1 MYRFSIFV
9 LQLLLLIIALT
20 FIFTNPFIVSLDI
33 GNLKYSFSSNL
44 FAVIFISFIFLLY
57 LVFYLFFRSR
67 LSLGKYFLKNKYNK
81 IEKGYLHFVDA
92 MIAVANKDNKTALK
106 SHKKMVSYLKDD
118 PSLSLLLKSEVL
130 KIEKKFPELNNIYE
144 DMIKS
149 KKTET
154 LGYRG
159 LMEQN
164 LRNQDYHHAFLYGEK
179 LFSINPNIEKLYDT
193 LIFIAAK
200 TKNWNQIIL
209 LSDKAFSNK
218 IISKNDLNENKSIG
232 FYEIAKIKFDSD
244 IKDAHKNI
252 LKALEL
258 KKNFAPFIKLHLEII
273 VNLND
278 KKNLKKLIKKYWSL
292 NPSSLLRSIITKTLN
307 ENDLTDI
314 KLINEIIN
322 DNDLTDIKFINEIIK
337 NNVGEEESKKLLIYF
352 AIKNLKWDIARENVI
367 GMIGSNPSKDIC
379 YFMSDIELGENNDKQ
394 KSDAWIMRAENAKL
408 ENCWICRITNQ
419 SQEEWSS
426 LSNSGNYNSL
436 VWSSPMMIR
445 QNSN

>member
-20 FIFTNPFIVSLDI
+20 FIFTNPFTVSLDI

-44 FAVIFISFIFLLY
+44 FVVVFISFIFLLY
-57 LVFYLFFRSR
+57 LVLYLFFRSR
-67 LSLGKYFLKNKYNK
+67 LSLGKYLLKNKYNK
-81 IEKGYLHFVDA
+81 IERGYLHFVDA
-92 MIAVANKDNKTALK
+92 MIAIANKDNKTALK

-130 KIEKKFPELNNIYE
+130 KIEKKFPELNNVYE

-164 LRNQDYHHAFLYGEK
+164 LRDQDYHHAFLYGEK

-209 LSDKAFSNK
+209 LSDKAFANK
-218 IISKNDLNENKSIG
+218 LITKNDLNENKSIG

-244 IKDAHKNI
+244 IKDALKNI

-258 KKNFAPFIKLHLEII
+258 KKNFAPYVKLHLEII
-273 VNLND
+273 ANLND
-278 KKNLKKLIKKYWSL
+278 NKNLKKLIKKYWSL
-292 NPSSLLRSIITKTLN
+292 NPSFLIRSIITKIL
-307 ENDLTDI
+307 
-314 KLINEIIN
+314 N
-322 DNDLTDIKFINEIIK
+322 DNDLTDIIFINEIIK
-337 NNVGEEESKKLLIYF
+337 NNATEDESKKLLIYF
-352 AIKNLKWDIARENVI
+352 AIKNLKWNIARENI
-367 GMIGSNPSKDIC
+367 AGMIGANPSKEVC
-379 YFMSDIELGENNDKQ
+379 YFMSDIELGENNEKQ

-408 ENCWICRITNQ
+408 ENSWICRITNQ

-445 QNSN
+445 QNIN

>member
-1 MYRFSIFV
+1 MYRISIFV
-9 LQLLLLIIALT
+9 LQFLLLIIGLT
-20 FIFTNPFIVSLDI
+20 FIFTNPFVVSLDI
-33 GNLKYSFSSNL
+33 GNLKYSFSSNI
-44 FAVIFISFIFLLY
+44 FAVVFISFIFLLY
-57 LVFYLFFRSR
+57 LIFYLFFRSR

-130 KIEKKFPELNNIYE
+130 KIEKKFPELNNVYE

-244 IKDAHKNI
+244 IKDALKNI
-252 LKALEL
+252 LKAIEL
-258 KKNFAPFIKLHLEII
+258 KKNFAPYIKLHLKTT
-273 VNLND
+273 VALND
-278 KKNLKKLIKKYWSL
+278 KRNLKKLIKKYWSL
-292 NPSSLLRSIITKTLN
+292 NPNSLLRSIITKIL
-307 ENDLTDI
+307 
-314 KLINEIIN
+314 N
-322 DNDLTDIKFINEIIK
+322 DNDLNDIKFINEIIK
-337 NNVGEEESKKLLIYF
+337 NNAREEESKKLLIYF

-408 ENCWICRITNQ
+408 ENGWICRITNQ

-426 LSNSGNYNSL
+426 LSDSGNYNSL

>member
-1 MYRFSIFV
+1 MYRLSIFV
-9 LQLLLLIIALT
+9 LQFLILIISLT
-20 FIFTNPFIVSLDI
+20 FIFTNPFIISLDI

-44 FAVIFISFIFLLY
+44 LSVVFISFIFLLY

-244 IKDAHKNI
+244 IKDALKNI
-252 LKALEL
+252 LKAIEL
-258 KKNFAPFIKLHLEII
+258 KKNFAPYVKLHLETT
-273 VNLND
+273 VALND
-278 KKNLKKLIKKYWSL
+278 KRNLKKLIKKYWSS
-292 NPSSLLRSIITKTLN
+292 NPSSPLRSVITKIL
-307 ENDLTDI
+307 
-314 KLINEIIN
+314 N

-337 NNVGEEESKKLLIYF
+337 NNTTEEESKKLLIYF
-352 AIKNLKWDIARENVI
+352 AIKNLKWNIARENII

-408 ENCWICRITNQ
+408 ENSWICRITNQ

-426 LSNSGNYNSL
+426 LSDSGNYNSL

-445 QNSN
+445 QNKN

>member
-1 MYRFSIFV
+1 MYRLSIFV
-9 LQLLLLIIALT
+9 LQFLILIIALT
-20 FIFTNPFIVSLDI
+20 FIFTNPFIISLDI

-44 FAVIFISFIFLLY
+44 LSVVFISFIFLLY

-92 MIAVANKDNKTALK
+92 MIAVANKDNKTALN

-118 PSLSLLLKSEVL
+118 PSLSLLLKAEVL
-130 KIEKKFPELNNIYE
+130 KIEKKFPELNSVYE

-193 LIFIAAK
+193 LISIAAK
-200 TKNWNQIIL
+200 TKNWNQIVL
-209 LSDKAFSNK
+209 LSDKAFSYK
-218 IISKNDLNENKSIG
+218 IISKNDLNENKSVG
-232 FYEIAKIKFDSD
+232 FYEIAKIKYDSD
-244 IKDAHKNI
+244 IKDSLKNI
-252 LKALEL
+252 LKALDL
-258 KKNFAPFIKLHLEII
+258 KKNFPPYVKLHLEII
-273 VNLND
+273 AGLND
-278 KKNLKKLIKKYWSL
+278 KRNLKKLIKKYWSL
-292 NPSSLLRSIITKTLN
+292 NPSSQLRSIITKIL
-307 ENDLTDI
+307 
-314 KLINEIIN
+314 N
-322 DNDLTDIKFINEIIK
+322 DNDLSEIKFINEII
-337 NNVGEEESKKLLIYF
+337 NNNASEEESKKLLIYF
-352 AIKNLKWDIARENVI
+352 AIKNSNWDVARKNI
-367 GMIGSNPSKDIC
+367 SGMIGVNPSKEIC

-394 KSDAWIMRAENAKL
+394 KSDAWIMRAENASI
-408 ENCWICRITNQ
+408 EDTWICRISNQ
-419 SQEEWSS
+419 TQDEWSA

-436 VWSSPMMIR
+436 VWTTHKMLR
-445 QNSN
+445 QNNN

>member
-1 MYRFSIFV
+1 MYRLSIFV
-9 LQLLLLIIALT
+9 LQFLILIIALT
-20 FIFTNPFIVSLDI
+20 FIFTNPFIISLDI

-44 FAVIFISFIFLLY
+44 LSVVFISFIFLLY
-57 LVFYLFFRSR
+57 LAFYLFFRSR

-118 PSLSLLLKSEVL
+118 QSLSLLLKAEVL

-200 TKNWNQIIL
+200 TKNWNQIVL
-209 LSDKAFSNK
+209 LSDKAFSHK
-218 IISKNDLNENKSIG
+218 IISKNDLNENKSVG
-232 FYEIAKIKFDSD
+232 FYEIAKIKYDSD
-244 IKDAHKNI
+244 IKDSLKNI
-252 LKALEL
+252 LKALDL
-258 KKNFAPFIKLHLEII
+258 KKNFPPYVKLHLEII
-273 VNLND
+273 AGLND
-278 KKNLKKLIKKYWSL
+278 KRNLKKLIKKYWSL
-292 NPSSLLRSIITKTLN
+292 NPSSLLRSII
-307 ENDLTDI
+307 I
-314 KLINEIIN
+314 KILN
-322 DNDLTDIKFINEIIK
+322 DNDLTEIKFINEII
-337 NNVGEEESKKLLIYF
+337 NNNASEEESKKLLIYF
-352 AIKNLKWDIARENVI
+352 AIKNSNWDVARKNI
-367 GMIGSNPSKDIC
+367 SGMIGVNPSKEIC

-394 KSDAWIMRAENAKL
+394 KSDAWIMRAENASI
-408 ENCWICRITNQ
+408 EDTWICRISNQ
-419 SQEEWSS
+419 TQDEWSA

-436 VWSSPMMIR
+436 VWTTHKMLR
-445 QNSN
+445 QNNN

>member
-67 LSLGKYFLKNKYNK
+67 LSIGKYFLKNKYNK

-232 FYEIAKIKFDSD
+232 FYEIAKIKFDSN
-244 IKDAHKNI
+244 IKDALKNI
-252 LKALEL
+252 LKAIEL
-258 KKNFAPFIKLHLEII
+258 KKNFAPYVKLHLEIT
-273 VNLND
+273 VALND
-278 KKNLKKLIKKYWSL
+278 KRNLKKLIKKYWSS
-292 NPSSLLRSIITKTLN
+292 NPSSLLRSII
-307 ENDLTDI
+307 I
-314 KLINEIIN
+314 KILN

-337 NNVGEEESKKLLIYF
+337 NNAGEEESKKLLIYF

-408 ENCWICRITNQ
+408 ENSWICRITNQ

-445 QNSN
+445 QNNN

>member
-1 MYRFSIFV
+1 MYRLSIFV
-9 LQLLLLIIALT
+9 LQFLILIIALT
-20 FIFTNPFIVSLDI
+20 FIFTNPFIISLDI

-44 FAVIFISFIFLLY
+44 FAVVFISFIFLLY

-130 KIEKKFPELNNIYE
+130 KIEKKFPELNSVYD

-200 TKNWNQIIL
+200 TKNWNQIVL
-209 LSDKAFSNK
+209 LSDKAFSHK
-218 IISKNDLNENKSIG
+218 IISKNDLNENKSVG
-232 FYEIAKIKFDSD
+232 FYEIAKIKYDSD
-244 IKDAHKNI
+244 IKDSLKNI
-252 LKALEL
+252 LKALDL
-258 KKNFAPFIKLHLEII
+258 KKNFPPYVKLHLEII
-273 VNLND
+273 AGLND
-278 KKNLKKLIKKYWSL
+278 KRNLKKLIKKYWSL
-292 NPSSLLRSIITKTLN
+292 NPNSLLRSII
-307 ENDLTDI
+307 I
-314 KLINEIIN
+314 KILN
-322 DNDLTDIKFINEIIK
+322 DNDLTEIKFINEII
-337 NNVGEEESKKLLIYF
+337 NNNASEEESKKLLIYF
-352 AIKNLKWDIARENVI
+352 AIKNSNWDVARKNI
-367 GMIGSNPSKDIC
+367 SGMIGVNPSKEIC

-394 KSDAWIMRAENAKL
+394 KSDAWIMRAENASI
-408 ENCWICRITNQ
+408 EDTWICRISNQ
-419 SQEEWSS
+419 TQDEWSA

-436 VWSSPMMIR
+436 VWTTHKMLR
-445 QNSN
+445 QNNN

>member
-9 LQLLLLIIALT
+9 LQFLILIIALT
-20 FIFTNPFIVSLDI
+20 FIFTNPFIISLDI

-44 FAVIFISFIFLLY
+44 FVVVFISFIFLLY

-106 SHKKMVSYLKDD
+106 SHKKMISFLKDD

-130 KIEKKFPELNNIYE
+130 KIEKKFPELNNVYE

-179 LFSINPNIEKLYDT
+179 LFSINPNIEKLYET

-218 IISKNDLNENKSIG
+218 LISKNDLNENKSIG
-232 FYEIAKIKFDSD
+232 FYEIAKIKFESD
-244 IKDAHKNI
+244 IKDALKNI

-258 KKNFAPFIKLHLEII
+258 KKNFAPYVKLHLEII
-273 VNLND
+273 VDLND
-278 KKNLKKLIKKYWSL
+278 KRNLKKLIKKYWSL
-292 NPSSLLRSIITKTLN
+292 NPSPLLRSIITKVL
-307 ENDLTDI
+307 
-314 KLINEIIN
+314 N
-322 DNDLTDIKFINEIIK
+322 DNDLIDIKFINEIIK
-337 NNVGEEESKKLLIYF
+337 NNASEEESKKLLIYF
-352 AIKNLKWDIARENVI
+352 AIKNLKWNIARENII

-408 ENCWICRITNQ
+408 ENSWICRITNQ

-436 VWSSPMMIR
+436 VWTSPIMIK
-445 QNSN
+445 QNNN

>member
-1 MYRFSIFV
+1 MYRLSIFV
-9 LQLLLLIIALT
+9 LQFLILIIALT

-244 IKDAHKNI
+244 IKDALKNI
-252 LKALEL
+252 LKAIEL
-258 KKNFAPFIKLHLEII
+258 KKNFAPYVKLHLEIT
-273 VNLND
+273 VALND
-278 KKNLKKLIKKYWSL
+278 KRNLKKLIKKYWSS
-292 NPSSLLRSIITKTLN
+292 NPSSLLRPII
-307 ENDLTDI
+307 I
-314 KLINEIIN
+314 KILN

-337 NNVGEEESKKLLIYF
+337 NNAGEEESKKLLIYF

-408 ENCWICRITNQ
+408 ENSWICRITNQ

-426 LSNSGNYNSL
+426 LSDSGNYNSL
-436 VWSSPMMIR
+436 VWSSPMIIR
-445 QNSN
+445 QNRN

>member
-1 MYRFSIFV
+1 MYRLSIFV
-9 LQLLLLIIALT
+9 LQLLILIIALT

-130 KIEKKFPELNNIYE
+130 KIEKKFPELNNVYE

-209 LSDKAFSNK
+209 LSNKAFSNK
-218 IISKNDLNENKSIG
+218 IISKNDLNENKSVG
-232 FYEIAKIKFDSD
+232 FYEIAKIKYDSD
-244 IKDAHKNI
+244 IKDSLKNI
-252 LKALEL
+252 LKAIDL
-258 KKNFAPFIKLHLEII
+258 KKNFPPYVKLHLEII
-273 VNLND
+273 ASSND
-278 KKNLKKLIKKYWSL
+278 KRNLKKLIKKYWSL
-292 NPSSLLRSIITKTLN
+292 NPTSPLRFII
-307 ENDLTDI
+307 I
-314 KLINEIIN
+314 KILN

-337 NNVGEEESKKLLIYF
+337 TNASEEESKKLLIYF
-352 AIKNLKWDIARENVI
+352 AIKNLKWDIARENII
-367 GMIGSNPSKDIC
+367 GMIGSSPSKDIC

-408 ENCWICRITNQ
+408 ENSWICRITNQ

-426 LSNSGNYNSL
+426 LSDSGNYNSL

>member
-9 LQLLLLIIALT
+9 LQFLLLIIALT

-106 SHKKMVSYLKDD
+106 SHKKMVSYLMDD

-179 LFSINPNIEKLYDT
+179 LFSINPNIEKLYET

-244 IKDAHKNI
+244 IKDALKNI
-252 LKALEL
+252 LKAIEL
-258 KKNFAPFIKLHLEII
+258 KKNFAPYVKLHLETIAA
-273 VNLND
+273 LND
-278 KKNLKKLIKKYWSL
+278 KRNLKKLIKKYWSL
-292 NPSSLLRSIITKTLN
+292 NPSSLLRSIITKIL
-307 ENDLTDI
+307 
-314 KLINEIIN
+314 N
-322 DNDLTDIKFINEIIK
+322 DNDLNDIKFINEIIK
-337 NNVGEEESKKLLIYF
+337 NNASEEESKKLLIYF

-367 GMIGSNPSKDIC
+367 GIIGSNPSKDIC

-408 ENCWICRITNQ
+408 ENSWICRITNQ

-426 LSNSGNYNSL
+426 LSDSGNYNSL

>member
-9 LQLLLLIIALT
+9 LQFLLLIIALT

-106 SHKKMVSYLKDD
+106 SHKKMVGYLKDD

-200 TKNWNQIIL
+200 TKNWNQIVL

-244 IKDAHKNI
+244 IKDALKNI
-252 LKALEL
+252 LKAIEL
-258 KKNFAPFIKLHLEII
+258 KKNFAPYVKLHLETT
-273 VNLND
+273 VALND
-278 KKNLKKLIKKYWSL
+278 KRNLKKLIKKYWSS
-292 NPSSLLRSIITKTLN
+292 NPSTLLRSII
-307 ENDLTDI
+307 I
-314 KLINEIIN
+314 KILN

-337 NNVGEEESKKLLIYF
+337 NNAGEEESKKLLIYF

-408 ENCWICRITNQ
+408 ENTWICRITNQ
-419 SQEEWSS
+419 SQVEWSS
-426 LSNSGNYNSL
+426 LSDSGNYNSL

>member
-1 MYRFSIFV
+1 MYRLSIFV
-9 LQLLLLIIALT
+9 LQFLILIILLT
-20 FIFTNPFIVSLDI
+20 FIFTNPFTISLDI
-33 GNLKYSFSSNL
+33 ENLKYSFSSNL
-44 FAVIFISFIFLLY
+44 FAVVFISFIFLLY
-57 LVFYLFFRSR
+57 LSLYLFFRSR
-67 LSLGKYFLKNKYNK
+67 LSLRKYFLKNKYNK

-106 SHKKMVSYLKDD
+106 SHKKMISYLRDD

-130 KIEKKFPELNNIYE
+130 KIEKKFPELNNVYE

-218 IISKNDLNENKSIG
+218 LIGKNDLHENKSIG
-232 FYEIAKIKFDSD
+232 HFEIAKIKYDSD
-244 IKDAHKNI
+244 IKDALKHI
-252 LKALEL
+252 LKAVDL
-258 KKNFAPFIKLHLEII
+258 KKNFPPYIKLHLEII
-273 VNLND
+273 ANSND
-278 KKNLKKLIKKYWSL
+278 KRNLKKLIKKYWNL
-292 NPSSLLRSIITKTLN
+292 NPSSLLRSIIIKILN
-307 ENDLTDI
+307 EN
-314 KLINEIIN
+314 K
-322 DNDLTDIKFINEIIK
+322 LTDIKFINEVIK
-337 NNVGEEESKKLLIYF
+337 NNLNSEESKKLLIYF
-352 AIKNLKWDIARENVI
+352 AIKNLNWDIAREYI
-367 GMIGSNPSKDIC
+367 SGMVGANPSKDIC
-379 YFMSDIELGENNDKQ
+379 NFMSDIELGENNDKQ

-408 ENCWICRITNQ
+408 ENTWICRITNQ
-419 SQEEWSS
+419 PQEEWSS

-436 VWSSPMMIR
+436 VWASPVMII

>member
-9 LQLLLLIIALT
+9 LQLLLLIITLT

-44 FAVIFISFIFLLY
+44 FAVVFIALIFLLY
-57 LVFYLFFRSR
+57 LVLYLFFRSR

-92 MIAVANKDNKTALK
+92 MIAVANKDNKTASK
-106 SHKKMVSYLKDD
+106 SHKKMISYLKDD

-130 KIEKKFPELNNIYE
+130 KIEKKFPELNNVYE

-209 LSDKAFSNK
+209 LSNKAFSNK

-244 IKDAHKNI
+244 IKDALKNI

-258 KKNFAPFIKLHLEII
+258 KNSFAPYVKLHLEII

-278 KKNLKKLIKKYWSL
+278 KRNLKKLIKRYWSL
-292 NPSSLLRSIITKTLN
+292 NPSSLLRPIITKIL
-307 ENDLTDI
+307 
-314 KLINEIIN
+314 N
-322 DNDLTDIKFINEIIK
+322 DNDLTDMKFINEIIK
-337 NNVGEEESKKLLIYF
+337 NNAKEEESKKLLIYF
-352 AIKNLKWDIARENVI
+352 AIKNLKWDIARDNI
-367 GMIGSNPSKDIC
+367 AGMIGPSPTKDIC
-379 YFMSDIELGENNDKQ
+379 YFMSDLELGENNDKQ

-408 ENCWICRITNQ
+408 ENSWICRITNQ

-445 QNSN
+445 QNIN

>member
-1 MYRFSIFV
+1 MYRLLIFV
-9 LQLLLLIIALT
+9 LQFLILIISLT
-20 FIFTNPFIVSLDI
+20 FIFTNPFIISLDI

-44 FAVIFISFIFLLY
+44 LSVVFISFIFLLY

-67 LSLGKYFLKNKYNK
+67 LSIGKYFLKNKYNK

-118 PSLSLLLKSEVL
+118 PSLSLLLKAEVL
-130 KIEKKFPELNNIYE
+130 KIEKKFPELNNVYE

-209 LSDKAFSNK
+209 LSDKAFSHK
-218 IISKNDLNENKSIG
+218 IISKKDLNENKSVG
-232 FYEIAKIKFDSD
+232 FYEIAKIKYDSD
-244 IKDAHKNI
+244 IRDSLKNI
-252 LKALEL
+252 LKAVDL
-258 KKNFAPFIKLHLEII
+258 KKNFPPYVKLHLEII
-273 VNLND
+273 AGLND
-278 KKNLKKLIKKYWSL
+278 KRNLKKLIKKYWSL
-292 NPSSLLRSIITKTLN
+292 NPSSLLRSII
-307 ENDLTDI
+307 I
-314 KLINEIIN
+314 KILN
-322 DNDLTDIKFINEIIK
+322 DNDLTEIKFINEII
-337 NNVGEEESKKLLIYF
+337 NNNASEEESKKLLIYF
-352 AIKNLKWDIARENVI
+352 AIKNSNWDLARKNI
-367 GMIGSNPSKDIC
+367 LGMIGVNPSKEIC

-394 KSDAWIMRAENAKL
+394 KSDAWIMRAENASI
-408 ENCWICRITNQ
+408 EDTWICTISNQ
-419 SQEEWSS
+419 TQDEWSAI
-426 LSNSGNYNSL
+426 SNSGNYNSL
-436 VWSSPMMIR
+436 VWTTHKMLR
-445 QNSN
+445 QNNN

>member
-9 LQLLLLIIALT
+9 LQFLLLIIALT

-44 FAVIFISFIFLLY
+44 FAVVFISFIFLLY

-67 LSLGKYFLKNKYNK
+67 LLLGKYFLKNKYNK

-92 MIAVANKDNKTALK
+92 MIAVANKDNKTAVK
-106 SHKKMVSYLKDD
+106 SHKRMVSYLKDD

-130 KIEKKFPELNNIYE
+130 KIEKKFPELNNVYE

-218 IISKNDLNENKSIG
+218 IISKNDLNENKSVG
-232 FYEIAKIKFDSD
+232 FYEIAKIKYDSD
-244 IKDAHKNI
+244 IKDSLKNI
-252 LKALEL
+252 LKAVDL
-258 KKNFAPFIKLHLEII
+258 KKNFPPYVKLHLEII
-273 VNLND
+273 AGLND
-278 KKNLKKLIKKYWSL
+278 KRKLKKLIKKYWSL
-292 NPSSLLRSIITKTLN
+292 NPSSLLRSII
-307 ENDLTDI
+307 I
-314 KLINEIIN
+314 KILN
-322 DNDLTDIKFINEIIK
+322 DNDLTEIKFINEII
-337 NNVGEEESKKLLIYF
+337 NNNASEEESKKLLIYF
-352 AIKNLKWDIARENVI
+352 AIKNSNWDVARKNI
-367 GMIGSNPSKDIC
+367 SGMIGVNPSKEIC

-394 KSDAWIMRAENAKL
+394 KSDAWIMRAENTSI
-408 ENCWICRITNQ
+408 EDTWICRISNQ
-419 SQEEWSS
+419 TQDEWSA

-436 VWSSPMMIR
+436 VWTTHKMLR
-445 QNSN
+445 QNNN

>member
-1 MYRFSIFV
+1 MYRLSIFV
-9 LQLLLLIIALT
+9 LQFLILIIALT

-44 FAVIFISFIFLLY
+44 FAVVFISFIFLLY
-57 LVFYLFFRSR
+57 LVLYLFFRSR

-130 KIEKKFPELNNIYE
+130 KIEKKFPELNNVYE

-244 IKDAHKNI
+244 IKDALKNI

-258 KKNFAPFIKLHLEII
+258 KKNFAPYVKLHLEII

-278 KKNLKKLIKKYWSL
+278 KRNLKKLIKKYWSL
-292 NPSSLLRSIITKTLN
+292 NPSSLLRSIITKIL
-307 ENDLTDI
+307 
-314 KLINEIIN
+314 N

-337 NNVGEEESKKLLIYF
+337 NNASEEESKKLLIYF

-408 ENCWICRITNQ
+408 ENSWICRITNQ

-426 LSNSGNYNSL
+426 LSDSGNYNSL

-445 QNSN
+445 QNIN

>member
-1 MYRFSIFV
+1 MYRLSIFV
-9 LQLLLLIIALT
+9 LQFLILIIALT

-67 LSLGKYFLKNKYNK
+67 LSLGKYFLKKKYNK

-244 IKDAHKNI
+244 IKDALKNI
-252 LKALEL
+252 LKAIEL
-258 KKNFAPFIKLHLEII
+258 KKNFAPYVKLHLETT
-273 VNLND
+273 VALND
-278 KKNLKKLIKKYWSL
+278 KRNLKKLIKKYWSL
-292 NPSSLLRSIITKTLN
+292 NPSSLLRSIITKIL
-307 ENDLTDI
+307 
-314 KLINEIIN
+314 N
-322 DNDLTDIKFINEIIK
+322 DNDLDDIKFINEIIK
-337 NNVGEEESKKLLIYF
+337 NNASEEESKKLLIYF

-408 ENCWICRITNQ
+408 ENSWICRITNQ

-426 LSNSGNYNSL
+426 LSDSGNYNSL

-445 QNSN
+445 QNLN

>member
-1 MYRFSIFV
+1 MYRLSIFV
-9 LQLLLLIIALT
+9 LQFLILIIALT
-20 FIFTNPFIVSLDI
+20 FIFTNPFIISLDI

-44 FAVIFISFIFLLY
+44 FSVVFISFIFLLY

-67 LSLGKYFLKNKYNK
+67 LSLSKYFLKNKYNK

-130 KIEKKFPELNNIYE
+130 KIEKKFPELNNVYE

-232 FYEIAKIKFDSD
+232 FYEIAKIKYDSD
-244 IKDAHKNI
+244 IKDSLKNI
-252 LKALEL
+252 LKAVDM
-258 KKNFAPFIKLHLEII
+258 KKNFPPYVKLHLEITAA
-273 VNLND
+273 LND
-278 KKNLKKLIKKYWSL
+278 KRNLKKLIKKYWSL
-292 NPSSLLRSIITKTLN
+292 NPSSLLSSII
-307 ENDLTDI
+307 I
-314 KLINEIIN
+314 KILN

-337 NNVGEEESKKLLIYF
+337 NNASEEESKKLLIYF
-352 AIKNLKWDIARENVI
+352 AIKNLKWDIARENII
-367 GMIGSNPSKDIC
+367 GMIGSSPSRDIC

-408 ENCWICRITNQ
+408 ENSWICRITNQ
-419 SQEEWSS
+419 SQAEWSS
-426 LSNSGNYNSL
+426 LSDSGNYNSL

>member
-9 LQLLLLIIALT
+9 LQFLILIIALT
-20 FIFTNPFIVSLDI
+20 FIFTNPFIVSIDI

-44 FAVIFISFIFLLY
+44 FVVVFISFIFLLY

-67 LSLGKYFLKNKYNK
+67 LSLSKYFLKNKYNK
-81 IEKGYLHFVDA
+81 IEKGHLHFVDA

-130 KIEKKFPELNNIYE
+130 KIEKKFPELNNVYE
-144 DMIKS
+144 EMIKS
-149 KKTET
+149 KKMET

-179 LFSINPNIEKLYDT
+179 LFSINPNIEKLYET

-209 LSDKAFSNK
+209 LSNKAFSNK
-218 IISKNDLNENKSIG
+218 IISKNDLNENKSVG
-232 FYEIAKIKFDSD
+232 FYEIAKIKYDSD
-244 IKDAHKNI
+244 IKDSLKNI
-252 LKALEL
+252 LKAAEL
-258 KKNFAPFIKLHLEII
+258 KKNFPPYAKLHLEII
-273 VNLND
+273 ACLNN
-278 KKNLKKLIKKYWSL
+278 KRNLKKLIKKYWSL
-292 NPSSLLRSIITKTLN
+292 NPSSLLRSIIVKIL
-307 ENDLTDI
+307 
-314 KLINEIIN
+314 N
-322 DNDLTDIKFINEIIK
+322 DNYLTDIKFINEIIK
-337 NNVGEEESKKLLIYF
+337 NNASEEESKKLLIYF
-352 AIKNLKWDIARENVI
+352 AIKNLKWDIARENI
-367 GMIGSNPSKDIC
+367 SGMIGSSPSKDIC
-379 YFMSDIELGENNDKQ
+379 YFMSDIELGENNDRQ

-408 ENCWICRITNQ
+408 ENSWICRITNQ

-436 VWSSPMMIR
+436 VWTSPMMIR
-445 QNSN
+445 QDTN

>member
-1 MYRFSIFV
+1 MYRLSIFV
-9 LQLLLLIIALT
+9 LQFLILIIALT
-20 FIFTNPFIVSLDI
+20 FIFTNPFIISLDI

-44 FAVIFISFIFLLY
+44 LSVVFISFIFLLY

-118 PSLSLLLKSEVL
+118 PSLSLLLKAEVL
-130 KIEKKFPELNNIYE
+130 KIEKKFPELNNVYE

-200 TKNWNQIIL
+200 TKNWNQIVL
-209 LSDKAFSNK
+209 LSDKAFSHK
-218 IISKNDLNENKSIG
+218 IISKNDLNENKSVG
-232 FYEIAKIKFDSD
+232 FYEIAKIKYDSD
-244 IKDAHKNI
+244 IKDSLKNI
-252 LKALEL
+252 LKALDL
-258 KKNFAPFIKLHLEII
+258 KKNFPPYVKLHLEII
-273 VNLND
+273 AGLND
-278 KKNLKKLIKKYWSL
+278 KRNLKKLIKKYWSL
-292 NPSSLLRSIITKTLN
+292 NPSSLLRSII
-307 ENDLTDI
+307 I
-314 KLINEIIN
+314 KILN
-322 DNDLTDIKFINEIIK
+322 DNDLTEIKFINEII
-337 NNVGEEESKKLLIYF
+337 NNNASEEESKKLLIYF
-352 AIKNLKWDIARENVI
+352 AIKNSNWDVARKNI
-367 GMIGSNPSKDIC
+367 SGMIGVNPSKEIC

-394 KSDAWIMRAENAKL
+394 KSDAWIMRAENASI
-408 ENCWICRITNQ
+408 EDTWICRISNQ
-419 SQEEWSS
+419 TQDEWSA

-436 VWSSPMMIR
+436 VWTTHKMLR
-445 QNSN
+445 QNNN

>member
-1 MYRFSIFV
+1 MYKFSIFV
-9 LQLLLLIIALT
+9 LQFLLLIIALT

-44 FAVIFISFIFLLY
+44 FAVVFISFIFLLY
-57 LVFYLFFRSR
+57 LVLYLFFRSR

-106 SHKKMVSYLKDD
+106 SHKKMVNYLKDD

-130 KIEKKFPELNNIYE
+130 KIEKKFPELNNVYE

-164 LRNQDYHHAFLYGEK
+164 LRDQDYHHAFLYGEK

-209 LSDKAFSNK
+209 LSEKAFSNK
-218 IISKNDLNENKSIG
+218 LISKNDLNENRSIG

-244 IKDAHKNI
+244 IKDALKNI

-258 KKNFAPFIKLHLEII
+258 KKNFAPYVKLHLEII

-278 KKNLKKLIKKYWSL
+278 KRNLKKLIKKYWSL
-292 NPSSLLRSIITKTLN
+292 NPSSLLRSIITKILN
-307 ENDLTDI
+307 E
-314 KLINEIIN
+314 
-322 DNDLTDIKFINEIIK
+322 NDLTDIKFINEIIY
-337 NNVGEEESKKLLIYF
+337 NNSTEEESKKLLIYF
-352 AIKNLKWDIARENVI
+352 AIKNLNWDIASKNII
-367 GMIGSNPSKDIC
+367 GMIGSNPSKEVC
-379 YFMSDIELGENNDKQ
+379 YFMSEIELGENNDKQ
-394 KSDAWIMRAENAKL
+394 KSDAWVMRAENAKL
-408 ENCWICRITNQ
+408 ENCWICKITNQ

-426 LSNSGNYNSL
+426 LSDSGNYNSL

-445 QNSN
+445 QNIN

>member
-1 MYRFSIFV
+1 MYRLSIFV
-9 LQLLLLIIALT
+9 LQFLILIIALT
-20 FIFTNPFIVSLDI
+20 FIFTNPFIISLDI

-44 FAVIFISFIFLLY
+44 LSVVFISFIFLLY

-130 KIEKKFPELNNIYE
+130 KIEKKFPELNNVYE

-200 TKNWNQIIL
+200 TKNWNQIVL
-209 LSDKAFSNK
+209 LSDKAFSHK
-218 IISKNDLNENKSIG
+218 IISKNDLNENKSVG
-232 FYEIAKIKFDSD
+232 FYEIAKIKYDSD
-244 IKDAHKNI
+244 IKDSLKNI
-252 LKALEL
+252 LKALDL
-258 KKNFAPFIKLHLEII
+258 KKNFPPYVKLHLEII
-273 VNLND
+273 AGLND
-278 KKNLKKLIKKYWSL
+278 KRNLKKLIKKYWSL
-292 NPSSLLRSIITKTLN
+292 NPSSLLRSII
-307 ENDLTDI
+307 I
-314 KLINEIIN
+314 KILN
-322 DNDLTDIKFINEIIK
+322 DNDLTEIKFINEII
-337 NNVGEEESKKLLIYF
+337 NNNASEEESKKLLIYF
-352 AIKNLKWDIARENVI
+352 AIKNSNWDVARKNI
-367 GMIGSNPSKDIC
+367 SGMIGVNPSKEIC

-394 KSDAWIMRAENAKL
+394 KSDAWIMRAENASI
-408 ENCWICRITNQ
+408 EDTWICRISNQ
-419 SQEEWSS
+419 TQDEWSA

-436 VWSSPMMIR
+436 VWTTHKMLR
-445 QNSN
+445 QNNN

>member
-1 MYRFSIFV
+1 MYRLSIFV
-9 LQLLLLIIALT
+9 LQFLILIIALT

-44 FAVIFISFIFLLY
+44 FAVVFISFIFLLY
-57 LVFYLFFRSR
+57 LVFYLFFQSR

-179 LFSINPNIEKLYDT
+179 LFSLNPNIEKLYDT

-218 IISKNDLNENKSIG
+218 IISKNDLNENKSVG
-232 FYEIAKIKFDSD
+232 FYEIAKIKYDSD
-244 IKDAHKNI
+244 IKDSLKNI
-252 LKALEL
+252 LKAVDL
-258 KKNFAPFIKLHLEII
+258 KKNFPPFVKLHLEII
-273 VNLND
+273 AGLND
-278 KKNLKKLIKKYWSL
+278 KRKLKKLIKKYWIL
-292 NPSSLLRSIITKTLN
+292 NPSSLLRSII
-307 ENDLTDI
+307 I
-314 KLINEIIN
+314 KILN
-322 DNDLTDIKFINEIIK
+322 DNDLTEIKFINEII
-337 NNVGEEESKKLLIYF
+337 NNNTSEEESKKLLIYF
-352 AIKNLKWDIARENVI
+352 AIKNSNWDVARKNI
-367 GMIGSNPSKDIC
+367 SGMIGANPSKEIC

-394 KSDAWIMRAENAKL
+394 KSDAWIMRAENASIEKT
-408 ENCWICRITNQ
+408 WICKITNQ
-419 SQEEWSS
+419 AQDEWST

-436 VWSSPMMIR
+436 VWTSHKMLR
-445 QNSN
+445 QNNN

>member
-1 MYRFSIFV
+1 MYRLSIFV

-44 FAVIFISFIFLLY
+44 FAVVFLSFVFLLY
-57 LVFYLFFRSR
+57 LVLYLFFRSR

-232 FYEIAKIKFDSD
+232 FYEIAKIKYDSD
-244 IKDAHKNI
+244 IKDSLKNI
-252 LKALEL
+252 LKAVDM
-258 KKNFAPFIKLHLEII
+258 KKNFPPYVKLHLEITAA
-273 VNLND
+273 LND
-278 KKNLKKLIKKYWSL
+278 KRNLKKLIKKYWSL
-292 NPSSLLRSIITKTLN
+292 NPSSLLRSII
-307 ENDLTDI
+307 I
-314 KLINEIIN
+314 KILN

-337 NNVGEEESKKLLIYF
+337 NNAGEEESKKLLIYF
-352 AIKNLKWDIARENVI
+352 AIKNLKWDIARENII
-367 GMIGSNPSKDIC
+367 GMIGSHPSKDIC

>member
-9 LQLLLLIIALT
+9 LQFLLLIIALT

-44 FAVIFISFIFLLY
+44 FTVVFISFIFLLY
-57 LVFYLFFRSR
+57 LVLYLFFRSR
-67 LSLGKYFLKNKYNK
+67 LSIGKYFLKNKYNK

-92 MIAVANKDNKTALK
+92 MIAIANKDNKTALK
-106 SHKKMVSYLKDD
+106 SHKKMISYLKDD

-130 KIEKKFPELNNIYE
+130 KIEKKFPELNNVYE

-258 KKNFAPFIKLHLEII
+258 KKNFAPYIKLHLEII
-273 VNLND
+273 VNLKD
-278 KKNLKKLIKKYWSL
+278 KRNLKKLIKKYWSL
-292 NPSSLLRSIITKTLN
+292 SPSSLLRSIIIKILDDN
-307 ENDLTDI
+307 NLTH
-314 KLINEIIN
+314 
-322 DNDLTDIKFINEIIK
+322 IKFINEIIK
-337 NNVGEEESKKLLIYF
+337 NNASEEESKKLLIYF

-394 KSDAWIMRAENAKL
+394 KSDAWIMRAENGKL
-408 ENCWICRITNQ
+408 EETWICRITNQ
-419 SQEEWSS
+419 PQEEWSS
-426 LSNSGNYNSL
+426 LSSSGNYNSL

-445 QNSN
+445 QNIN

>member
-9 LQLLLLIIALT
+9 LQFLILIIALT
-20 FIFTNPFIVSLDI
+20 FIFTNPFIISLDI

-44 FAVIFISFIFLLY
+44 LSVVFISFIFLLY

-118 PSLSLLLKSEVL
+118 QSLSLLLKAEVL

-200 TKNWNQIIL
+200 TKNWNQIVL

-218 IISKNDLNENKSIG
+218 IISKNDLNENKSVG
-232 FYEIAKIKFDSD
+232 FYEIAKIKYDSD
-244 IKDAHKNI
+244 IKDSLKNI
-252 LKALEL
+252 LKALDL
-258 KKNFAPFIKLHLEII
+258 KKNFPPYVKLHLEII
-273 VNLND
+273 AGLND
-278 KKNLKKLIKKYWSL
+278 KRNLKKLIKKYWSL
-292 NPSSLLRSIITKTLN
+292 NPSSLLRSII
-307 ENDLTDI
+307 I
-314 KLINEIIN
+314 KILN
-322 DNDLTDIKFINEIIK
+322 DNDLTEIKFINEII
-337 NNVGEEESKKLLIYF
+337 NNNASEEESKKLLIYF
-352 AIKNLKWDIARENVI
+352 AIKNSNWDVARKNI
-367 GMIGSNPSKDIC
+367 SGMIGVNPSKEIC

-394 KSDAWIMRAENAKL
+394 KSDAWIMRAENASI
-408 ENCWICRITNQ
+408 EDTWICRISNQ
-419 SQEEWSS
+419 TQDEWSA

-436 VWSSPMMIR
+436 VWTTHKMLR
-445 QNSN
+445 QNHN

>member
-9 LQLLLLIIALT
+9 LQFLILIIALT
-20 FIFTNPFIVSLDI
+20 FIFTNPFVVSLDI

-44 FAVIFISFIFLLY
+44 FAVIFTSFIFLLY
-57 LVFYLFFRSR
+57 LVFYLFFRYR

-106 SHKKMVSYLKDD
+106 SHKKMISYLKDD

-130 KIEKKFPELNNIYE
+130 KIEKKFPELNNVYE

-164 LRNQDYHHAFLYGEK
+164 LRDQDYHHAFLYGEK

-209 LSDKAFSNK
+209 LSDKAFSHK
-218 IISKNDLNENKSIG
+218 IISKNDLNENKSVG

-244 IKDAHKNI
+244 IKDSLKNI
-252 LKALEL
+252 LKALDL
-258 KKNFAPFIKLHLEII
+258 KKNFPPYVKLHLEII
-273 VNLND
+273 AGLND
-278 KKNLKKLIKKYWSL
+278 KRNLKKLIKKYWSL
-292 NPSSLLRSIITKTLN
+292 NPSSLLRSII
-307 ENDLTDI
+307 I
-314 KLINEIIN
+314 KILN
-322 DNDLTDIKFINEIIK
+322 DNDLTEIKFINEIINK
-337 NNVGEEESKKLLIYF
+337 NASKEESKKLLIYF

-408 ENCWICRITNQ
+408 KIVGYVELQINHKRNGALYLT
-419 SQEEWSS
+419 
-426 LSNSGNYNSL
+426 L
-436 VWSSPMMIR
+436 VIIILLFGHL
-445 QNSN
+445 Q

>member
-1 MYRFSIFV
+1 MYRLSIFV
-9 LQLLLLIIALT
+9 LQFLILTIALT
-20 FIFTNPFIVSLDI
+20 FIFTNPFVISLDI

-44 FAVIFISFIFLLY
+44 LSVVFISFIFLLY
-57 LVFYLFFRSR
+57 LVLYLFFRSR

-118 PSLSLLLKSEVL
+118 PSLSLLLKAEVL
-130 KIEKKFPELNNIYE
+130 KIEKKFPELNNVYE

-200 TKNWNQIIL
+200 TKNWNQIVL
-209 LSDKAFSNK
+209 LSDKAFSYK
-218 IISKNDLNENKSIG
+218 IISKNDLNENKSVG
-232 FYEIAKIKFDSD
+232 FYEIAKIKYDSD
-244 IKDAHKNI
+244 IKDSLKNI
-252 LKALEL
+252 LKAVDL
-258 KKNFAPFIKLHLEII
+258 KKNFPPYVKLHLEII
-273 VNLND
+273 AGLND
-278 KKNLKKLIKKYWSL
+278 KRNLKKLIKKYWSL
-292 NPSSLLRSIITKTLN
+292 NPSSLLRSII
-307 ENDLTDI
+307 I
-314 KLINEIIN
+314 KILN
-322 DNDLTDIKFINEIIK
+322 DNDLTEIKFINEII
-337 NNVGEEESKKLLIYF
+337 NNNASEEESKKLLIYF
-352 AIKNLKWDIARENVI
+352 AIKNSNWDVARKNI
-367 GMIGSNPSKDIC
+367 SGMIGINPSKEIC

-394 KSDAWIMRAENAKL
+394 KSDAWIMRAENASI
-408 ENCWICRITNQ
+408 EDTWICRISNQ
-419 SQEEWSS
+419 TQDEWSA

-436 VWSSPMMIR
+436 VWTTHKMLR
-445 QNSN
+445 QNNN

>member
-1 MYRFSIFV
+1 MYRLSIFL
-9 LQLLLLIIALT
+9 LQFLLLIIALT

-44 FAVIFISFIFLLY
+44 FAVVFISFIFLLY

-130 KIEKKFPELNNIYE
+130 KIEKKFPELNNVYE

-164 LRNQDYHHAFLYGEK
+164 LRDQDYHHAFLYGEK

-200 TKNWNQIIL
+200 TKNWNQIIS
-209 LSDKAFSNK
+209 LSEKAFSYK
-218 IISKNDLNENKSIG
+218 LISKNDLNENKSIG

-244 IKDAHKNI
+244 IKDALKNI

-258 KKNFAPFIKLHLEII
+258 KKNFAPYIKLHLEII

-292 NPSSLLRSIITKTLN
+292 NPSSLIRSIITKTL
-307 ENDLTDI
+307 
-314 KLINEIIN
+314 N
-322 DNDLTDIKFINEIIK
+322 DNDLTDIKFINEII
-337 NNVGEEESKKLLIYF
+337 NNNANEEESKKLLIYF
-352 AIKNLKWDIARENVI
+352 AIKNLKWDIARQNII

-408 ENCWICRITNQ
+408 ENSWICRITNQ

-426 LSNSGNYNSL
+426 LSDSGNYNSL

-445 QNSN
+445 QNLN

>member
-1 MYRFSIFV
+1 MYRLSIFV
-9 LQLLLLIIALT
+9 LQFLILIIALT

-44 FAVIFISFIFLLY
+44 FAVVFISFIFLLY

-130 KIEKKFPELNNIYE
+130 KIEKKFPELNNVYE

-244 IKDAHKNI
+244 IKDALKNI
-252 LKALEL
+252 LKAIEL
-258 KKNFAPFIKLHLEII
+258 KKNFAPYVKLHLEITAA
-273 VNLND
+273 LND
-278 KKNLKKLIKKYWSL
+278 KRNLKKLIKKYWSL
-292 NPSSLLRSIITKTLN
+292 NPSSLLRSII
-307 ENDLTDI
+307 I
-314 KLINEIIN
+314 KILN

-337 NNVGEEESKKLLIYF
+337 NNAGEEESKKLLIYF
-352 AIKNLKWDIARENVI
+352 AIKNLKWDIARENII

-408 ENCWICRITNQ
+408 ENSWICRITNQ

-426 LSNSGNYNSL
+426 LSDSGNYNSL

>member
-9 LQLLLLIIALT
+9 LQLLVLIIVLT
-20 FIFTNPFIVSLDI
+20 FIFTNPFVISLDI

-44 FAVIFISFIFLLY
+44 FATIFISFIFLLY
-57 LVFYLFFRSR
+57 LLLYLFFRSR
-67 LSLGKYFLKNKYNK
+67 LSFGKYLLRSKYKK
-81 IEKGYLHFVDA
+81 IEKGYLYFVDA
-92 MIAVANKDNKTALK
+92 MIAIANKDNKTALR
-106 SHKKMVSYLKDD
+106 SHKKMNSYLKDD

-130 KIEKKFPELNNIYE
+130 KIEKKFPELNNVYE

-164 LRNQDYHHAFLYGEK
+164 LRDQDYHHAFLYGEK

-209 LSDKAFSNK
+209 LSDKAFAKK
-218 IISKNDLNENKSIG
+218 IISKIELNENKSIG
-232 FYEIAKIKFDSD
+232 YYEIAKIKYESD
-244 IKDAHKNI
+244 INEALRNI
-252 LKALEL
+252 LKAVDL
-258 KKNFAPFIKLHLEII
+258 KKNFAPYIKLHLEII
-273 VNLND
+273 A
-278 KKNLKKLIKKYWSL
+278 NLKDKRKLLKLTKKYWYL
-292 NPSSLLRSIITKTLN
+292 DPSFLLSSIIIKILN
-307 ENDLTDI
+307 ENNLTDI
-314 KLINEIIN
+314 KLI
-322 DNDLTDIKFINEIIK
+322 KEIIK
-337 NNVGEEESKKLLIYF
+337 NNSHLDESKKLLVYF
-352 AIKNLKWDIARENVI
+352 AIKNSKWDIARENI
-367 GMIGSNPSKDIC
+367 SGMIGSNPSKDIC
-379 YFMSDIELGENNDKQ
+379 YFMSDLELGENNDKQ

-408 ENCWICRITNQ
+408 ENTWICRITNQ

-436 VWSSPMMIR
+436 VWKSPMMIR
-445 QNSN
+445 QNNN